1 MDINTSSLLFLQ
13 RQKSLATFSSANDFS
28 TATGGPGNWLTATK
42 ILACSQSMHRYWAA
56 FTAIFLKEEN
66 ITRVNCTTV
75 TKPKAYKL
83 EILS

>member
-56 FTAIFLKEEN
+56 FTAIVIFKGRKYNQSQLHN
-66 ITRVNCTTV
+66 SY
-75 TKPKAYKL
+75 KAQG
-83 EILS
+83 I